1 MKKLP
6 VDATTIVSIANWP
19 NLYFFYLRAI
29 IVAKQNATSVEG
41 IRLNQSGVLYSRKVH
56 SIKFKDVKPDYMN
69 CHKK

>member
-41 IRLNQSGVLYSRKVH
+41 HLQSKAS
-56 SIKFKDVKPDYMN
+56 D
-69 CHKK
+69 